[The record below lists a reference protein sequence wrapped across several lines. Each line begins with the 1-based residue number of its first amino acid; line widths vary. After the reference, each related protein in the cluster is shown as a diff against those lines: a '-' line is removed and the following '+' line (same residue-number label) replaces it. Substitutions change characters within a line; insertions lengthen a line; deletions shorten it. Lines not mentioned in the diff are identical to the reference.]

1 MSLPQDLTSNALK
14 KYIMIDHDYQIAIF
28 MTKTIDI
35 GLKMGYSNCDV
46 VVAQKLIST

>member
-1 MSLPQDLTSNALK
+1 MSGVMSLPQDLTSNALK

-35 GLKMGYSNCDV
+35 GLKIGYSYYDV
-46 VVAQKLIST
+46 DTA